1 MFKESVITLAAAI
14 CIAPYAMAANY
25 PVEAFDATYVIT
37 RDGAGKTD
45 MRMASDGKGH
55 FLTQT
60 TAAGQQYGTIVDY
73 PNHTSISLIPQ
84 GKMAMKSKLPA
95 NGGYVADEASVKQ
108 IGGKSL
114 GAKTI
119 NGHPCHGFEYTTGGA
134 KTQTWIGDDCK
145 IVVQSIT
152 NSSAGKSVMDLKAIA
167 GRPSEDLFKV
177 PAGYNMM
184 GQ

>member
-1 MFKESVITLAAAI
+1 MFKQSVITLATVLSL
-14 CIAPYAMAANY
+14 APYAMAANY
-25 PVEAFDATYVIT
+25 PVQVYDATYVVSNA
-37 RDGAGKTD
+37 AGKTD

-60 TAAGQQYGTIVDY
+60 TTGGQQYGTIVDY
-73 PNHTSISLIPQ
+73 LNNTTISLIPQ
-84 GKMAMKSKLPA
+84 GKMAMKSKLSP

-114 GAKTI
+114 GSKTI
-119 NGHPCHGFEYTTGGA
+119 NGHPCHGFEYTTGDA

-145 IVVQSIT
+145 ILVQSIT
-152 NSSAGKSVMDLKAIA
+152 NSSGGKSVTDLKTIA
-167 GRPSEDLFKV
+167 GRPSDDLFKV
-177 PAGYNMM
+177 PAGYRMM